1 MSPSPDARVFATP
14 IGLEFTSALV
24 AGLDARLEGQP
35 PEALA
40 RVEIWVNSA
49 RMERNLR
56 AHYLSKTAS
65 FLPRIRP
72 FEAMAH
78 LPDLGGMARPASD
91 LRLRLHLAQLVGQ
104 LLNAAPDLAPRASIW
119 SLADSLADLLAEM
132 HEERVAPAILEALNV
147 EGHSEHWQRNLKFI
161 RILRS
166 YFDANPDLLTQ
177 AARQSSLID
186 RLAQKWR
193 DTPPD
198 HPVIIAG
205 STGSRGATARLM
217 KAVAE
222 LPNGAV
228 VLPGLDYDMPAD
240 LWSALLDTDRSKG
253 GLTGQDHPQY
263 RLAKFADDMGIHPL
277 EIAKWVDRAPL
288 HPTRNALISLALRP
302 APQTDQWLAEGPNL
316 PDPRRAMAHVTLIEA
331 ETPRDEAMSIALGL
345 RHAIETQQR
354 VALICPDRILVRQV
368 CAILS
373 RWSLIPDDS
382 AGIPLGET
390 ATGRFLRHVSDMM
403 LHPITGPITGE
414 ALLVLLKHPLCH
426 SGRNDRGAH
435 LQRTRNLEL
444 EMRKKAWAFPK
455 SEAILDWARK
465 QVDDPELLAWAE
477 WVCAELLAHK
487 PLTATGQMATFVE
500 AHIAWAEA
508 LARGPSAHLANH
520 VVIAGNT
527 AGALWQENA
536 GAEAYQLMQRLQQD
550 ADAADVISLMDY
562 RDLFAGILGEAML
575 RNPVRPH
582 ADLLIWGPMEARVQG
597 ADMLILAGLNEGVWP
612 SAANADP
619 WLNRTMR
626 AEAGLRLPDRRIGLA
641 AHDFQQAL
649 GANQVWLTRAKRD
662 AESATVPSRW
672 LNRVTNLLK
681 GSSDHSRAA
690 LADMRAR
697 GATWITLAKTVDQ
710 PEPDELRPRA
720 TRPAPRP
727 PRVLRPKALS
737 VTQIETLVRD
747 PYAIYARHILGLNR
761 LGELNALPNVADRGT
776 ALHRVL
782 ERFIDQSRKTA
793 VLTDFDGAK
802 AALLQT
808 ADQVLSAEVPWPSA
822 QRIWRAKVAKFADW
836 FIQSERLRRKSQT
849 PELLEAKGS
858 WPIAP
863 LDFTLT
869 GSADRLDRDQNGAL
883 WIYDYKAG
891 SAPSDKQEKNFKKQ
905 LWLEALMACDG
916 AFTQKPETVAGH
928 GYLALGQQKDTS
940 IAISAT
946 ELDEMRQR
954 FFKLI
959 QAYQNEEK
967 GYISRRAV
975 SDLGF
980 EGDYDHLARYGE
992 WDDTDTADGE
1002 AVG

>member
-1 MSPSPDARVFATP
+1 MTQSPKSRVFATP

-24 AGLDARLEGQP
+24 AGLDARLQGQP

-56 AHYLSKTAS
+56 AHYLRKAAS

-78 LPDLGGMARPASD
+78 MPDLGGMTQPASD

-119 SLADSLADLLAEM
+119 SLADSLADLLGEM
-132 HEERVAPAILEALNV
+132 HEERVAPAVLEALNV

-161 RILRS
+161 QILRR
-166 YFDANPDLLTQ
+166 YFEANPDLLTQ

-186 RLAQKWR
+186 RLARKWQ
-193 DTPPD
+193 DNLPD

-217 KAVAE
+217 KAVAT

-228 VLPGLDYDMPAD
+228 VLPGLDYEMPAAV
-240 LWSALLDTDRSKG
+240 WSALIDTDQPKG

-263 RLAKFADDMGIHPL
+263 RLAKFANDMGIRPW
-277 EIAKWVDRAPL
+277 EIAKWVEDTPL
-288 HPTRNALISLALRP
+288 HPKRNALISLALRP
-302 APQTDQWLAEGPNL
+302 APQTDQWLAEGPRL
-316 PDPRRAMAHVTLIEA
+316 ADPRAAMDQVTLIEA

-345 RHAIETQQR
+345 RHAIETGQR

-382 AGIPLGET
+382 AGVPLGET
-390 ATGRFLRHVSDMM
+390 ATGRFLRHVSDVM
-403 LHPITGPITGE
+403 LHPITGSITGE

-426 SGRNDRGAH
+426 SGRDDRGLH
-435 LQRTRNLEL
+435 LQRTRDLEL

-455 SEAILDWARK
+455 SEAILNWARD
-465 QVDDPELLAWAE
+465 QVDDPEIMGWAE
-477 WVCAELLAHK
+477 WVCTELLEAK
-487 PLTATGQMATFVE
+487 PLDATGQMARFVE

-508 LARGPSAHLANH
+508 LARGPSAHLADH
-520 VVIAGNT
+520 ALKDGER

-536 GAEAYQLMQRLQQD
+536 GTEAYKLMQGLVQD
-550 ADAADVISLMDY
+550 ADAAGAISLMDY
-562 RDLFAGILGEAML
+562 RDLFAGVLSEAML

-612 SAANADP
+612 SAASADP

-681 GSSDHSRAA
+681 GSSDDSRAA
-690 LADMRAR
+690 LDDMRAR
-697 GATWITLAKTVDQ
+697 GAKWMTLAKNVDQ
-710 PEPDELRPRA
+710 PEPHERRPRA
-720 TRPAPRP
+720 KRPAPKP
-727 PRVLRPKALS
+727 PRALRPKSLS

-747 PYAIYARHILGLNR
+747 PYAIYARNILDLHK
-761 LGELNALPNVADRGT
+761 LGELNALPKVTDRGT

-782 ERFIDQSRKTA
+782 EGFIAQSLNHA
-793 VLTDFDGAK
+793 VLSDFDRAK
-802 AALLQT
+802 AALLQM
-808 ADQVLSAEVPWPSA
+808 ADEVLTTEVPWPSA
-822 QRIWRAKVAKFADW
+822 QRIWRAKVTKFADW
-836 FIQSERLRRKSQT
+836 FIQGEMIRRKSRT
-849 PELLEAKGS
+849 PELLEARGS
-858 WPIAP
+858 WPITT

-869 GSADRLDRDQNGAL
+869 GSADRVDRDQNGAL

-928 GYLALGQQKDTS
+928 GYLALGKQEDTS
-940 IAISAT
+940 IAITAT
-946 ELDEMRQR
+946 ELDQMRES

-959 QAYQNEEK
+959 REYQNEQK

-975 SDLGF
+975 SDLNF
-980 EGDYDHLARYGE
+980 EGDYDHLARFGE
-992 WDDTDTADGE
+992 WDDTDTAEGE